1 MIYQLPNGRI
11 VKISIETY
19 LRMTD
24 EDLKYLN
31 EINIGSSG
39 NEDPFISEDETESLD
54 IIEEEYLEELPPE
67 FDIPDDTSLEE

>member
-1 MIYQLPNGRI
+1 
-11 VKISIETY
+11 
-19 LRMTD
+19 MTD

>member
-11 VKISIETY
+11 IKISIETY

-31 EINIGSSG
+31 ESNIGSVGSD
-39 NEDPFISEDETESLD
+39 NPFVSEDEAESLD
-54 IIEEEYLEELPPE
+54 IIEDEYIDDLPAD
-67 FDIPDDTSLEE
+67 FDIPDDTSIED

>member
-24 EDLKYLN
+24 EDLRYLN
-31 EINIGSSG
+31 ESNIGSSVSD
-39 NEDPFISEDETESLD
+39 DPFVSEDEAESLD
-54 IIEEEYLEELPPE
+54 IVA
-67 FDIPDDTSLEE
+67 